1 MNFKDFYKL
10 LDEVMTKDDSG
21 IFPTNENYSQF
32 LMNRYLSFYHPE
44 IAVHISK
51 TTNIMNWIPESDD
64 ENMSF
69 KCIKSVIPKIPKV
82 FIQYQKKPSVII
94 NEELGVYEDEITEE
108 AKLNECSKR
117 EIRFLISDY
126 AKRS

>member
-1 MNFKDFYKL
+1 
-10 LDEVMTKDDSG
+10 
-21 IFPTNENYSQF
+21 
-32 LMNRYLSFYHPE
+32 
-44 IAVHISK
+44 
-51 TTNIMNWIPESDD
+51 
-64 ENMSF
+64 
-69 KCIKSVIPKIPKV
+69 V